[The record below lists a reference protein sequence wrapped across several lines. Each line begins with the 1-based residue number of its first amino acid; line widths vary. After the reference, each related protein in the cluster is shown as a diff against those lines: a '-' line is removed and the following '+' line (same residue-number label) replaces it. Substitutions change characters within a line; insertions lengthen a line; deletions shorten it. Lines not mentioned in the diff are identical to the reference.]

1 MKIQIKTV
9 IKMAIFKKRDKDLN
23 LEDYVEVPIQLDEQK
38 GVKIV
43 IEKLEN
49 FAAVDRVVKKLREG
63 NIVIVKIKE
72 MRESNLDELKHSV
85 SKLRTVC
92 SSMQGDI
99 VGVGDEWVILT
110 PANARIER

>member
-1 MKIQIKTV
+1 MT
-9 IKMAIFKKRDKDLN
+9 IFKRRDKDLN
-23 LEDYVEVPIQLDEQK
+23 IDDYVEVPIELEEQK
-38 GVKIV
+38 HVKIM
-43 IEKLEN
+43 IERLEN

-72 MRESNLDELKHSV
+72 LKDSNLDELKHAV

-92 SSMQGDI
+92 SSMEGDI